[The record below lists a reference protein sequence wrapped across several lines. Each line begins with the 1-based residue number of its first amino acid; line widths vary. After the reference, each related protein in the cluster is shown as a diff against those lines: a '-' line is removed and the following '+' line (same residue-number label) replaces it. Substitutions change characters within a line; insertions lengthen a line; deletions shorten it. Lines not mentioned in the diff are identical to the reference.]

1 MPTVAFTPDRAGT
14 IKIVASTG
22 SFVTTLAKAANQQLF
37 VQASANSA
45 PAFIEFGSASVT
57 ASAANST
64 PILASQRY
72 TFTVGADVTSVALI
86 GGNTA
91 DVVYVTCGQG
101 ANPT

>member
-14 IKIVASTG
+14 VKITASTV
-22 SFVTTLAKAANQQLF
+22 SAVSTLAKAANQQLF
-37 VQASANSA
+37 VQASANSGTS
-45 PAFIEFGSASVT
+45 FIEFGASTIT

-64 PILASQRY
+64 PILASKGY

-86 GGNTA
+86 GTTN